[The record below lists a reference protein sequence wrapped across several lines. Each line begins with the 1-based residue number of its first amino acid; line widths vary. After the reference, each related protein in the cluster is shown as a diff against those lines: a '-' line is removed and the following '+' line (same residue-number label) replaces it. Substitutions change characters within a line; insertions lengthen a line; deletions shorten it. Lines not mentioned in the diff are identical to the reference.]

1 METFA
6 IVLMQL
12 PVASARFAPD
22 LRACVRVHVHRLGE
36 RERNRACN
44 GEILVRR
51 NLQTHTVDVQN
62 CETEHGARAQVVAEI
77 CSARVVVVY
86 HGVRAHGGRL
96 PFFAK
101 RALAV
106 GLAACERT
114 RTLTIAVCKWLMRR
128 DLYTHCTHWR
138 L

>member
-22 LRACVRVHVHRLGE
+22 LRACVRTCACTHTGRT
-36 RERNRACN
+36 RAQSC
-44 GEILVRR
+44 VQRR
-51 NLQTHTVDVQN
+51 NLSAAQFTNTHTVDVQN

-86 HGVRAHGGRL
+86 HGVRTHGGRL

-101 RALAV
+101 RARAV
-106 GLAACERT
+106 EPSRVRT
-114 RTLTIAVCKWLMRR
+114 DAHAHDCRM
-128 DLYTHCTHWR
+128 
-138 L
+138 